1 MSADQEVLNLDHK
14 ETSSLLSVQNQISGA
29 WGWQGECFAWE
40 KHTAVTILC
49 PHYRNTSTPG
59 QDLHPKNSVSHQ
71 PSLVLLP
78 HSDHVLTRTSSIDQL
93 HPWKPK
99 SKCSTHW
106 PQPFL
111 LLDHLLWLYLFLTSL
126 KRPLLWLP
134 FLPHLLTYGAYTRQ
148 RDIYVCFYITYISYI
163 YHIYVFAYH
172 IYMFLHVFAYQIYD
186 MQNMYAH
193 IHICIHTYNKF
204 FFLEKAIQFKGLYS
218 FLNIVYPFLFF
229 FTF

>member
-40 KHTAVTILC
+40 THCCHHPLSPLQEHFHSRSGSPPQELC
-49 PHYRNTSTPG
+49 QPPAFTCSIAAFGSRPHP
-59 QDLHPKNSVSHQ
+59 
-71 PSLVLLP
+71 
-78 HSDHVLTRTSSIDQL
+78 DQL

-99 SKCSTHW
+99 SKCSIHW

-148 RDIYVCFYITYISYI
+148 RERERERCFYIIYIIYI

-172 IYMFLHVFAYQIYD
+172 IYMVLHIIYVFTYQIYD

-193 IHICIHTYNKF
+193 IHICIHTYNKIF
-204 FFLEKAIQFKGLYS
+204 FFRKSYS
-218 FLNIVYPFLFF
+218 V
-229 FTF
+229 

>member
-40 KHTAVTILC
+40 THCCHHPLSPLQEHFHSRSGSPPQELC
-49 PHYRNTSTPG
+49 QPPAFTCSIAAFGSRPHP
-59 QDLHPKNSVSHQ
+59 
-71 PSLVLLP
+71 
-78 HSDHVLTRTSSIDQL
+78 DQL

-99 SKCSTHW
+99 SKCSIHW

-134 FLPHLLTYGAYTRQ
+134 FLPHLLTFGAYTRQ
-148 RDIYVCFYITYISYI
+148 REREREMFLYHIYFIYIPYICFCISYI
-163 YHIYVFAYH
+163 HVFAYH
-172 IYMFLHVFAYQIYD
+172 MFLHIKY
-186 MQNMYAH
+186 M
-193 IHICIHTYNKF
+193 ICKICMHTYIYVYTHTIKF